1 MKNQL
6 CSEQE
11 MGFDEW
17 KTLAQQDP
25 AAFEDMRRQHIDSF
39 IAGVPEEKRRRLKGL
54 QWQIDQTRSLAR
66 TPMASCIAISNMM
79 WDSLY
84 QLNQQQRELT
94 QTASV
99 KQADRPAA
107 AATSTILPFRARHS

>member
-1 MKNQL
+1 MKNQQ

-17 KTLAQQDP
+17 KALAQQDP
-25 AAFEDMRRQHIDSF
+25 TAFEDMRRQRIDAF
-39 IAGVPEEKRRRLKGL
+39 IAGAPEEKRRRLKGL

-94 QTASV
+94 QTTSL
-99 KQADRPAA
+99 KQTERPAA
-107 AATSTILPFRARHS
+107 PVATTILPFRARHS